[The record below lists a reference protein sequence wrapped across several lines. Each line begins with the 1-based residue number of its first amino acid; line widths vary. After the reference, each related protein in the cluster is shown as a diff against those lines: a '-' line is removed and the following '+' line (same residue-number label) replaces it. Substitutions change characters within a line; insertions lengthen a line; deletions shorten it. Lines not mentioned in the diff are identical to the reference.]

1 MLQRAVLVVEVIEDV
16 DDEQSVVHSTVFPST
31 PDWKRL
37 RFFGSLAAGL
47 SSGVPDKP

>member
-1 MLQRAVLVVEVIEDV
+1 MMQQRAVLVVEVIEDV

-37 RFFGSLAAGL
+37 RFFWVARRGIKQWRPG
-47 SSGVPDKP
+47 